1 MSEKEIPKDSLLF
14 YQMIVSFHAAAWQ
27 QMGKSVN
34 SLTGKMEKDLQSA
47 SISIDMLEML
57 KTKTSG
63 NLSKEEEEFLDKVL
77 SELRLNYVS
86 ELENT
91 KDSEENS
98 EKSSNEEGTDSIS
111 DDDK

>member
-1 MSEKEIPKDSLLF
+1 MSENDIPKNSLLF
-14 YQMIVSFHAAAWQ
+14 YQMIVSFHAAALH

-34 SLTGKMEKDLQSA
+34 SLSGKMKKDLQSA

-91 KDSEENS
+91 KDSEDNNE
-98 EKSSNEEGTDSIS
+98 EPSNEEGMDSHS